1 MLGNRAGIDAC
12 AELGQELSGAYKQVA
27 LPSGESGS
35 IDFEI
40 GEQ

>member
-12 AELGQELSGAYKQVA
+12 AELGQELARAYKQVA